1 MTNLDKVATSHI
13 CKFYLGLVFLLLCEK
28 KNVQKTLKVIT
39 FIK

>member
-28 KNVQKTLKVIT
+28 NVQKTLKVIT
-39 FIK
+39 FMK